1 MKIREAMTRDV
12 TIVSPQDTIRDAAV
26 MMSHIDAG
34 SLPVGQSDRL
44 VGMLTDRDIAI
55 RAVGTS
61 RGPDTKVE
69 EIMSTGIC
77 YCYEDEE
84 AEDVCRNLADQQIR
98 RIPVVDQD
106 KRLVGILSLG
116 DLARVDGSKGSV
128 GAALAGV
135 ARPGG
140 DHVQSTSS
148 S

>member
-12 TIVSPQDTIRDAAV
+12 TIVSPEDTIRDAAV

-55 RAVGTS
+55 RAVGTG

-77 YCYEDEE
+77 YCYEHEE

-106 KRLVGILSLG
+106 KRLVG
-116 DLARVDGSKGSV
+116 DRK
-128 GAALAGV
+128 
-135 ARPGG
+135 
-140 DHVQSTSS
+140 STRLNSS
-148 S
+148 H